1 MHLASEPAKGSTPS
15 AAPPPDPV
23 KTRQQIKLFVAI
35 TLFAG
40 WTALIAYLAMT
51 SRDAIVVSRPQ
62 ILVAPIVLEADVP
75 QGSEDVRTV
84 KVTQIYRGQPLLSVE
99 AGVTRPE
106 NLEIRVAGFG
116 EARGWRGPG
125 DYLLV
130 LQRAS
135 EGKDAGFELVPLPPS
150 PGFPPPNHL
159 DRLQPAIY
167 PVTPSVR
174 AQAEAALRLSPN

>member
-1 MHLASEPAKGSTPS
+1 MSLASEPAKGSTSS

-23 KTRQQIKLFVAI
+23 KTRQQIKLVVAI
-35 TLFAG
+35 TLFVG
-40 WTALIAYLAMT
+40 WTAFIGYLALT

-84 KVTQIYRGQPLLSVE
+84 KVTQIYRGQPLLSVDPE
-99 AGVTRPE
+99 VTRPE
-106 NLEIRVAGFG
+106 NLEIRVAGFR

-135 EGKDAGFELVPLPPS
+135 EGKAAGFELTPLPPS

-159 DRLQPAIY
+159 ERLQPAIY

-174 AQAEAALRLSPN
+174 AQAEAALRLSPH